1 MEDSVQG
8 NTASEAGVTHKGQS
22 TDPNTEQRGIGQK
35 LKDAVTSKNSAGNSA
50 NVNNPHHVSTYH
62 LPSEFLVSKCFLSGL
77 CPCSCVPPSG
87 ASSQLNCRQL
97 IRPLLCLQGEGKN
110 QY

>member
-1 MEDSVQG
+1 M
-8 NTASEAGVTHKGQS
+8 THKGQ
-22 TDPNTEQRGIGQK
+22 TTEPNTEQRGIGQK

-50 NVNNPHHVSTYH
+50 NVNNPHHVSTRC
-62 LPSEFLVSKCFLSGL
+62 LPCNFVVNRCVVTGL
-77 CPCSCVPPSG
+77 CHCFCVLVAGVS
-87 ASSQLNCRQL
+87 RQL